1 MAIADF
7 PFRHRIEVRF
17 RDCDLLGHVNH
28 VVYLTFLEQARF
40 IFWRHVTGEAAGP
53 FAGLII
59 ARAEID
65 YRAPAFAGEIVEV
78 GIRVESIGRSSFTLA
93 NEIVS
98 GGGGRL
104 LAEARTVLVTYDYQA
119 NRPIPIPD
127 STRALL
133 ERARAGIVK

>member
-28 VVYLTFLEQARF
+28 VVYLTYLEQSRF
-40 IFWRHVTGEAAGP
+40 MFWRTVTGEAAGP
-53 FAGLII
+53 FDGLII

-65 YRAPAFAGEIVEV
+65 YRSPAFAGETVDV

-98 GGGGRL
+98 GRDGRL
-104 LAEARTVLVTYDYQA
+104 LAEARTVLVTYDYEA
-119 NRPIPIPD
+119 NRSIPIPD
-127 STRALL
+127 DRRALL
-133 ERARAGIVK
+133 ERARTAIVK